1 MKDYYKIL
9 GVGEDSSQEEVKS
22 AFRKLAVKYH
32 PDRNRTAEAAE
43 LFKEANE
50 AHETLS
56 NPQKRQE
63 YDQQRRFGGGQQGFH
78 YHANFDGGIN
88 DIFNS
93 IFGNGGFGPFQRP
106 VRNQDTHAQIDV
118 SLEDAFSGKHI
129 PIQFTDSTGKVVNVT
144 VSVPPG
150 VEHGTRLRYAG
161 NGSRINPSLPPGDL
175 MIFINILPHATF
187 ERSGPHLICNLKLS
201 LWQALLGCDQ
211 EIATIDK
218 AVVKVTVPPLTQ
230 DQTLLKVAGR
240 GMPLK
245 NGGRNRGDLLIRA
258 CVAWPHSLSDE
269 QKVHIQQ
276 WSQSS

>member
-9 GVGEDSSQEEVKS
+9 GVGDTASPEEIKS

-32 PDRNRTAEAAE
+32 PDKNTSQEAAE

-63 YDQQRRFGGGQQGFH
+63 YDQQRRFGGNQHHFQFH
-78 YHANFDGGIN
+78 SNFEGGIN
-88 DIFNS
+88 DLFSS
-93 IFGNGGFGPFQRP
+93 IFGNGGFGPFQRQ
-106 VRNQDTHAQIDV
+106 VRNQDTHVQIEV
-118 SLEDAFSGKHI
+118 TLEDAFTGKHI
-129 PIQFTDSTGKVVNVT
+129 PVQFTDSTGKVVNLT

-175 MIFINILPHATF
+175 IIFINVLPHATF
-187 ERSGPHLICNLKLS
+187 ERSGPHLICNLALT

-211 EIATIDK
+211 ELSTIDK
-218 AVVKVTVPPLTQ
+218 SVVKVSVPPLTQ

-245 NGGRNRGDLLIRA
+245 NGGRNRGDLLIRV
-258 CVAWPHSLSDE
+258 CVGWPASLSAE
-269 QKVHIQQ
+269 QQTQIQQ
-276 WSQSS
+276 WSKSS